1 MYHLDQFVI
10 FASDNK
16 LLFTS
21 VLLQAI
27 AILFLISMTI
37 LFALKR
43 G

>member
-1 MYHLDQFVI
+1 MHYLEQFVI

-37 LFALKR
+37 LFSFKK